1 MRHQDGRETFRA
13 AGRPYAMVG
22 AMTGFFVGLGALA
35 TWENA
40 GAWPV
45 LAIAAGAGLYL
56 VIKLLY
62 LRLEITGDGV
72 RYRTLRADR
81 TWGFADLERGYFQT
95 VVNRAAPQGVRSFW
109 LKPRAGPA
117 INIDLQTLPVRA
129 ATVLFGALQRHG
141 IPIDVPESPAP
152 ERNRP
157 TRLL

>member
-1 MRHQDGRETFRA
+1 MDGRESFRA

-22 AMTGFFVGLGALA
+22 VLTGFFLGLGALA
-35 TWENA
+35 TWENG

-45 LAIAAGAGLYL
+45 VAIAGCAGLYL

-62 LRLEITGDGV
+62 LRLEVTADGV

-81 TWGFADLERGYFQT
+81 RWGFADLERGYFQT

-109 LKPRAGPA
+109 LKPKAGPA

-129 ATVLFGALQRHG
+129 AAVLFGALQRHG
-141 IPIDVPESPAP
+141 IPIDVPDNPTP
-152 ERNRP
+152 QRNRR